1 MNRAAVSVFAWGIY
15 LTGAGLGF
23 LLMPDLLLSVFR
35 FSPTTEGWIRIMGL
49 LVAILG
55 VYYIYCAQNNDITFI
70 RITAYGRV
78 AFALGSL
85 TLVLLKLVEPP
96 MLLIGGLDALGA
108 IWTFLSLRSM
118 TETKG
123 VAARA

>member
-1 MNRAAVSVFAWGIY
+1 MNRVAVSVFAWGLY
-15 LTGAGLGF
+15 LIGAGLGF
-23 LLMPDLLLSVFR
+23 LFVPAPLLSLFR
-35 FSPTTEGWIRIMGL
+35 FSPAPEGWIRIIGL

-55 VYYIYCAQNNDITFI
+55 VYYVYCALKNDITFI

-85 TLVLLKLVEPP
+85 VLVILKLVEPP

-108 IWTFLSLRSM
+108 TWTFLSLRAV
-118 TETKG
+118 TETKSVVAG
-123 VAARA
+123 V